1 MKFLGSKT
9 GLKSEILA
17 KLAYGPPY
25 RFYANE
31 PYIHL
36 NTALKI
42 HAEINYWK
50 TSIVE
55 NIFFVLIILML
66 FKSQDLLYYQDRLRN
81 KN

>member
-31 PYIHL
+31 PY
-36 NTALKI
+36 TRTKI
-42 HAEINYWK
+42 
-50 TSIVE
+50 
-55 NIFFVLIILML
+55 IFF
-66 FKSQDLLYYQDRLRN
+66 DELLAIDPTIHS
-81 KN
+81 KVS

>member
-31 PYIHL
+31 PCTCFKHIK
-36 NTALKI
+36 A
-42 HAEINYWK
+42 
-50 TSIVE
+50 
-55 NIFFVLIILML
+55 FVVL
-66 FKSQDLLYYQDRLRN
+66 FKHIEALTEWPCGYWPCAY
-81 KN
+81 KNECIVNGHP

>member
-31 PYIHL
+31 PYIYISGCPFTKSQYARVEAVYSGL
-36 NTALKI
+36 SNARLKLKI
-42 HAEINYWK
+42 G
-50 TSIVE
+50 
-55 NIFFVLIILML
+55 
-66 FKSQDLLYYQDRLRN
+66 
-81 KN
+81 